1 MKQKMDDC
9 DSAVQKVFL
18 SPNKKFKQIFE
29 NKLNKLFPFGFKY
42 DFKVLF
48 YSSIPLIFNQISQTF
63 LPIISL
69 FFCGHIGSN
78 ELAAVTIAN
87 TFINIGSFSVLVGL
101 CSACDTLL
109 PQVNFILFISNLK
122 KLNYKF

>member
-1 MKQKMDDC
+1 MNIE
-9 DSAVQKVFL
+9 SSEEKVFMN
-18 SPNKKFKQIFE
+18 PNKKYKPVFEKHFIKIFP
-29 NKLNKLFPFGFKY
+29 LGFKY
-42 DFKVLF
+42 DFKILF
-48 YSSIPLIFNQISQTF
+48 LSSIPLILNQISQTF

-109 PQVNFILFISNLK
+109 PQV
-122 KLNYKF
+122 